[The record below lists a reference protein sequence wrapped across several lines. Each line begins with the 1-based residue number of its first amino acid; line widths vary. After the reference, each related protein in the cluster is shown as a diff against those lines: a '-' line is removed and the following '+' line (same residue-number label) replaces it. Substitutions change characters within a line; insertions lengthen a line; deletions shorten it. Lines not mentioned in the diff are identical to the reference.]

1 MATHR
6 PIIFV
11 HGYSDKGASW
21 KNWRDILANRLGV
34 AEADLRTVTYVSLN
48 NEINI
53 KDIAEGFDRA
63 LSVQGGLREGQE
75 FDAIVH
81 STGMQVVRSW
91 VKADPSRIVRL
102 KRLIAFAPA
111 TFGSPLAKQ
120 GRSWLGA
127 IFKSNKQPGPDFL
140 NAGNIVLDNLEP
152 ASVFTWEFAED
163 DILAGET
170 RYDGWAE
177 HALCLRVLRHRQI
190 PRGKGTGR

>member
-21 KNWRDILANRLGV
+21 KNWRDILASRLGV

-75 FDAIVH
+75 FDAIPPEC
-81 STGMQVVRSW
+81 RW
-91 VKADPSRIVRL
+91 YA
-102 KRLIAFAPA
+102 
-111 TFGSPLAKQ
+111 
-120 GRSWLGA
+120 
-127 IFKSNKQPGPDFL
+127 
-140 NAGNIVLDNLEP
+140 
-152 ASVFTWEFAED
+152 
-163 DILAGET
+163 
-170 RYDGWAE
+170 
-177 HALCLRVLRHRQI
+177 
-190 PRGKGTGR
+190 RG